1 MGQASPQPMVITTSA
16 ACTLPVV
23 SGLGNSREMS
33 RPISAIA
40 ATTAG
45 LSWSAGC
52 DPAEV
57 TRTRPAAW
65 WSSSAAAIWDRPA
78 LWVQT
83 NSTSGMSAIAN
94 AFQGSASE
102 LGGLFGAD
110 PATPDWVDHD
120 RQEGADHAADEL
132 GSDERGRRR
141 GGDPRVG
148 VGEGPA
154 NGDGR
159 VGEGG
164 GGGEPVRRADPGTD
178 RPRHMLETPGPGQG
192 DDDEQQPGGGDDLA
206 EKDRRA
212 AAVMVGGAEHRFG
225 EHGISKRGPGDGPGD
240 LADDDGDGL
249 AQPVAAWSAAAQD
262 PVGGGD
268 DRVEV
273 RAS

>member
-16 ACTLPVV
+16 ACTLSVV

-33 RPISAIA
+33 RPTSAMA

-52 DPAEV
+52 DPAEA

-65 WSSSAAAIWDRPA
+65 WSSSAAAIWDRSA

-83 NSTSGMSAIAN
+83 NSTSGMSAMAS
-94 AFQGSASE
+94 AFQGSASQGSASE

-110 PATPDWVDHD
+110 PATPDRVDRD

-132 GSDERGRRR
+132 GGDERGRRH
-141 GGDPRVG
+141 GGDPG
-148 VGEGPA
+148 IGIGQGA
-154 NGDGR
+154 ADGDGR

-164 GGGEPVRRADPGTD
+164 GGGEPVRGADPGAD
-178 RPRHMLETPGPGQG
+178 RPRHMLEAAGAGQG

-206 EKDRRA
+206 EQNRRA
-212 AAVMVGGAEHRFG
+212 AAVVV
-225 EHGISKRGPGDGPGD
+225 RG
-240 LADDDGDGL
+240 
-249 AQPVAAWSAAAQD
+249 
-262 PVGGGD
+262 
-268 DRVEV
+268 
-273 RAS
+273 